1 MKLVSYELNFNFF
14 PDKSV
19 VEYVTRWK
27 LINQEE
33 KMKKFTKITLVL
45 MLVFALALTGC
56 TQKESAKDS
65 GKPKVYTTIYPVYEF
80 TKMIA
85 GDKAD
90 VELLIPTGQ
99 SLHDWEPGQNDM
111 LKLEKA
117 DMLVYN
123 GVGLEYWLDDIT
135 SALDNKD
142 LVKVDTSKNLDL
154 IELDHDHDHE
164 HEHEDEDHEH
174 ENHNHDNHNHEANE
188 HNHEADS
195 HNHDNHN
202 KQAENHE
209 HEHEHHH
216 HHHGKYDPHVWL
228 DPKNAIIQLRNICD
242 AFVAQDP
249 ENKDFYEANFEKSK
263 EKLEELDS
271 LYRTELA
278 GLENS
283 TIVVSHEAYGYLCK
297 EYGLEQKGIQGIFE
311 ESEPDSKTI
320 AEIIDLVKNENIS
333 TIFTEELI
341 DTKVADSIS
350 SQTGAKTEYLNP
362 LEGLS
367 QEEVDNNMDYFS
379 IMKSNL
385 EKLVGALK

>member
-1 MKLVSYELNFNFF
+1 
-14 PDKSV
+14 
-19 VEYVTRWK
+19 
-27 LINQEE
+27 
-33 KMKKFTKITLVL
+33 MKKFIKTTLVL
-45 MLVFALALTGC
+45 MLVLALALTGC
-56 TQKESAKDS
+56 RQKESAKDS

-123 GVGLEYWLDDIT
+123 GVGLEYWLDDIID
-135 SALDNKD
+135 ALDNKD
-142 LVKVDTSKNLDL
+142 LIKVDTSKNLDL
-154 IELDHDHDHE
+154 IELDHDHE
-164 HEHEDEDHEH
+164 YEHEDEDH
-174 ENHNHDNHNHEANE
+174 DHEA
-188 HNHEADS
+188 HE
-195 HNHDNHN
+195 
-202 KQAENHE
+202 
-209 HEHEHHH
+209 H

-228 DPKNAIIQLRNICD
+228 DPKNAMIQLRNICD

-263 EKLEELDS
+263 EKLEELDN

-278 GLENS
+278 GLKNS

-297 EYGLEQKGIQGIFE
+297 EYGLQQKGIQGIFE